1 MTKYRLK
8 YCKESGMRFIS
19 HLDLLKLFSR
29 AARRC
34 CLPLSYSQGFN
45 PHPELVFNAPLPLG
59 VTSEAEYVDLSLD
72 EELTEEECLS
82 RLASALPEGIR
93 PLSVRK
99 LAQGETTVMKY
110 VCACR
115 YRLTVG
121 VQGIAPD
128 VFVAEIRKRLAL
140 EEPILIMKKSK
151 SGIKETDIRPLIRAF
166 FEDLEVQDTCIA
178 FTCVTAAGNV
188 MNLRPEVALTGLSQE
203 VFGDSVALD
212 IQGIHK
218 IRYYTESGGTPD

>member
-34 CLPLSYSQGFN
+34 RLPLAYSQGFN

-59 VTSEAEYVDLSLD
+59 VTSEAEYVDLSLE
-72 EELTEEECLS
+72 EELTEADCLA
-82 RLASALPEGIR
+82 RLQSALPEGIR

-99 LAQGETTVMKY
+99 LAPGEATVMKY
-110 VCACR
+110 VCACQ
-115 YRLTVG
+115 YRLTVC

-128 VFVAEIRKRLAL
+128 VFVAEIQKRLAM
-140 EEPILIMKKSK
+140 EDPILIMKKSK
-151 SGIKETDIRPLIRAF
+151 SGVKETDIRPLIRTF
-166 FEDLEVQDTCIA
+166 FETLTLDDSCLS

-188 MNLRPEVALTGLSQE
+188 MNLRPEVALSGLVQT
-203 VFGDSVALD
+203 VFEDRVQVD
-212 IQGIHK
+212 VQGIHK
-218 IRYYTESGGTPD
+218 IRYYTETGGTPD

>member
-34 CLPLSYSQGFN
+34 RLPLSYSHGFN

-72 EELTEEECLS
+72 EELLEGECFSL
-82 RLASALPEGIR
+82 LASSLPEGIR

-99 LAQGETTVMKY
+99 LAPGEATVMKY
-110 VCACR
+110 VCACQ
-115 YRLTVG
+115 YRLLVK
-121 VQGIAPD
+121 VQGTTPD
-128 VFVAEIRKRLAL
+128 EFVTAIQTKLSKN
-140 EEPILIMKKSK
+140 EPILIMKKSK
-151 SGIKETDIRPLIRAF
+151 SGVKETDIRPLIRAF
-166 FEDLEVQDTCIA
+166 FEDLEIEQERLG
-178 FTCVTAAGNV
+178 FSCVTAAGNV
-188 MNLRPEVALTGLSQE
+188 MNLRPEVALAGLSQH
-203 VFGDSVALD
+203 VFGDAVQVD
-212 IQGIHK
+212 VEEIHK
-218 IRYYTESGGTPD
+218 VRYYTEDGGSPD